1 MLTLTFSIIVPV
13 YNDENN
19 LPRCLGSIISQT
31 FIDFECLLVDD
42 GSTDN
47 SPAICDIYAEKD
59 SRISTFHKKN
69 EGISKT
75 RQFGINNSTG
85 SYTIF
90 VDSDD
95 WIEPSLL
102 QKTAE
107 VINVSN
113 PDIIFMDFFDEN
125 SSGKEC
131 YITQNFSFSN
141 SIDIVIR
148 RVLEGKLFSCL
159 WNVII
164 KRELYFLNSINFIEG
179 INYGEDS
186 LFIIEL
192 LLNKPSIEYSSGARY
207 HHTFN
212 HYSFTRKNRKKR
224 YMERSKFLNQIPLL
238 LEKYNRLDLG
248 AYNFFPLNDKYE
260 MLCSG
265 IFSRNEYKAL
275 FSLSLTAYH
284 KKHCGFVKYML
295 LSMAEAGFYL
305 PVKFFILFVRALKD
319 KLRKMKLIGNYDSY
333 QR

>member
-1 MLTLTFSIIVPV
+1 MPALPFSIIVPV

-19 LPRCLGSIISQT
+19 LKRCLDSIVSQT
-31 FIDFECLLVDD
+31 FTDFECLLIND

-47 SPAICDIYAEKD
+47 SPAICDEYAKKD
-59 SRISTFHKKN
+59 SRIRVFHKSN

-85 SYTIF
+85 RFTVF

-102 QKTAE
+102 QNVTQA
-107 VINVSN
+107 INAGN

-125 SSGKEC
+125 SSGKESC
-131 YITQNFSFSN
+131 ISQNI
-141 SIDIVIR
+141 SIFDTDNVIR
-148 RVLEGKLFSCL
+148 QVLEGNLFSCL

-164 KRELYFLNSINFIEG
+164 KRELYFLNNISFAEG

-186 LFIIEL
+186 LFVIEL
-192 LLNKPSIEYSSGARY
+192 LLNNPKIEYLNGAFY

-212 HYSFTRKNRKKR
+212 HNSFTRKNMKNR

-238 LEKYNRLDLG
+238 LEKYGHFDF
-248 AYNFFPLNDKYE
+248 AEYNFFPLNDKYE

-265 IFSRNEYKAL
+265 ILSGKEYREL
-275 FSLSLTAYH
+275 FPLSLTAYH
-284 KKHCGFVKYML
+284 RKNCEFTKYIL
-295 LSMAEAGFYL
+295 LSLSETWFYS
-305 PVKFFILFVRALKD
+305 PVKFFILLVRSLKK
-319 KLRKMKLIGNYDSY
+319 KLRKIKLIGNYDTY
-333 QR
+333 